1 MKCKGFA
8 AIAML
13 LIVLCGSAFG
23 GPTRA
28 YELCTS
34 AGSKEG
40 KPHSHHKGQR
50 HSAHPAKRHSQH
62 KAHRP

>member
-1 MKCKGFA
+1 MKCKRLA

-13 LIVLCGSAFG
+13 FMMLCGSVFG

-28 YELCTS
+28 YALSTP

-40 KPHSHHKGQR
+40 KPHSHHKGE
-50 HSAHPAKRHSQH
+50 HHGAHPAKRHSQH
-62 KAHRP
+62 KVHRP